1 VRRVK
6 SQELRTSLALAFCLP
21 AISSFP
27 STVYSGQAAASQP
40 SAPAVRSL
48 REEVLLDVVV
58 RDKKGRRVDDLK
70 PEDFQ
75 IFDNGEPKKI
85 TAFRLVRGA
94 EAIGA
99 GGTRTQLDPLRQIR
113 LVTMIFHCSDT
124 NARRLAHD
132 SAFDL
137 LKGELPQNVY
147 MSVMAIDHKL
157 EVLQPFTND
166 TALLRQAIDRATRSQ
181 SADFSKDTE
190 TARRQLEQ
198 MLGPNASGV
207 QTPQEQ
213 INNSGATPAGQ
224 GRAHNPAAL
233 ASVAMAQMLLE
244 MIQTEQSNAMTEAG
258 RTAIYAL
265 LDAVKE
271 QYMLPGRKTVL
282 YFSEGF
288 VIPQGVEEPFRQT
301 LSIANRSNVSFY
313 TVDAHGLMTTST
325 NRAAIDM
332 LNSAAQSSHDQATA
346 TSDTPVRRDEAQL
359 IDTSIGSTRANTQS
373 ALGELADSTGGVL
386 IANTNDLRG
395 PLHKLAEDIQTY
407 YEISYNPEIK
417 TYDGSFRKIT
427 IKLASSDLR
436 VQSRS
441 GYIAL
446 PRALAKGSVLRAF
459 EVPLLT
465 ALDSPELPK
474 AFAYEA
480 TAMHFR
486 GRQGQPV
493 CELVMDVPL
502 ADVTLAKQGTGES
515 SGRLSYVA
523 LLKDGQGEVVK
534 KFQNE
539 IPVSVPSAK
548 LDGFKVSHFI
558 YTEHFDLPPGHY
570 TVEIAVLDGQGS
582 RISARKSS
590 LTMPPPATTLA
601 LSSVTFIRS
610 TKDRES
616 SSEEIDPLV
625 VGTKVISPT
634 LNPVIRKEDAAALP
648 FYVVVYS
655 DKSAVSAPQLEM
667 EFSRNGQV
675 LGRGPAQLGQP
686 DKDGRIQLVATV
698 PISHLEPGDFTIHFI
713 AKQGSE
719 AAEETA
725 SFKLQKP

>member
-1 VRRVK
+1 MRDIVSLLIV
-6 SQELRTSLALAFCLP
+6 SGLSVSLLGQERGQSAASRTSA
-21 AISSFP
+21 S
-27 STVYSGQAAASQP
+27 STVRTSS
-40 SAPAVRSL
+40 
-48 REEVLLDVVV
+48 EEVLLDVVV

-75 IFDNGEPKKI
+75 ILDNGEPKKI
-85 TAFRLVRGA
+85 TSFRLVRGR

-99 GGTRTQLDPLRQIR
+99 GGTRAQLDPLRQIR

-124 NARRLAHD
+124 NVRRLAND
-132 SAFDL
+132 AALDL

-147 MSVMAIDHKL
+147 MAIMTIDFKL

-181 SADFSKDTE
+181 STDFSKDTE
-190 TARRQLEQ
+190 TVRRQLEQ
-198 MLGPNASGV
+198 MLGPNTSGAQSV
-207 QTPQEQ
+207 QEQ
-213 INNSGATPAGQ
+213 VNSSGPTLSGQGTPTNSGAFAT
-224 GRAHNPAAL
+224 
-233 ASVAMAQMLLE
+233 VAMAQMLLE
-244 MIQTEQSNAMTEAG
+244 MIQTEQSNAMTESG

-271 QYMLPGRKTVL
+271 QYRLPGRKTIL
-282 YFSEGF
+282 YFSEGL
-288 VIPQGVEEPFRQT
+288 VIPQEVEEPFRQT

-313 TVDAHGLMTTST
+313 TVDAHGLTTTST
-325 NRAAIDM
+325 NQATRDM
-332 LNSAAQSSHDQATA
+332 LNAAAQSSRDQAT
-346 TSDTPVRRDEAQL
+346 TVSGPVRRDQANL
-359 IDTSIGSTRANTQS
+359 LDTSINSTRANTQT
-373 ALGELADSTGGVL
+373 ALAELAESTGGAL

-407 YEISYNPEIK
+407 YEISYNPEIG

-446 PRALAKGSVLRAF
+446 PPALAKGSVLRAF

-474 AFAYEA
+474 AFSYEA

-486 GRQGQPV
+486 GRQGEPV

-502 ADVTLAKQGTGES
+502 ADVTLEKQGTGES

-539 IPVSVPSAK
+539 RAFNVPAEK
-548 LDGFKVSHFI
+548 LDGFKASHFI
-558 YTEHFDLPPGHY
+558 YTEHFDLPTGRY
-570 TVEIAVLDGQGS
+570 TVETAVLDGQGS
-582 RISARKSS
+582 RISARKKS
-590 LTMPPPATTLA
+590 LTMPPPATTLG
-601 LSSVTFIRS
+601 LSSVTFVRN
-610 TKDRES
+610 TKDREPTT
-616 SSEEIDPLV
+616 EETDPLV

-634 LNPVIRKEDAAALP
+634 LSPVVSKSGGAALP
-648 FYVVVYS
+648 FFMVVYP
-655 DKSAVSAPQLEM
+655 DKSVASAPELVM
-667 EFSRNGQV
+667 EFSRNGQI
-675 LGRGPAQLGQP
+675 LGRGPAQLGQS
-686 DKDGRIQLVATV
+686 DKDGRIPFVATV
-698 PISHLEPGDFTIHFI
+698 PLARLEPGDFTLHFVV
-713 AKQGSE
+713 KQGPE
-719 AAEETA
+719 TAEETA
-725 SFKLQKP
+725 SFTLQ